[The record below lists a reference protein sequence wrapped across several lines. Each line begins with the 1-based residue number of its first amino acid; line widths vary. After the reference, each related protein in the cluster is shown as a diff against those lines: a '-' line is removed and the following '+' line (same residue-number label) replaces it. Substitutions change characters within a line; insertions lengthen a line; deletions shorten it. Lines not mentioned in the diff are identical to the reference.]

1 MENKKVLIL
10 MSRIPK
16 KSKKR
21 LDKRAWEKVDK
32 NIYRI
37 SDCSFQVKMEVAS
50 MKISK
55 VLDSLSEAQTFRDS
69 HKVSAAL
76 DVHESAVFESRI
88 KKRESKNYLVRNAIE
103 DYRKDYSEKKK
114 GSEVEGNRLNL
125 LLRLPIA
132 LKPLYMVGK
141 ADVIALLN
149 DIRSGKYQ
157 KIKGVPPRQCSDA
170 TAKRYWNLVRHIF
183 EVCRT
188 DYKKIDR
195 TPFDDF
201 GKSEIPKDG
210 QHRDRRLRGDEY
222 DRMLEELNGEART
235 IFILAVE
242 TAMRRQELLGIE
254 WQDIDFDNRI
264 LNIQK
269 SKTGARDVPLSTRA
283 IATIKAIALRGI
295 KGKVFF
301 ITPMAL
307 RYQWRKACKAI
318 GATDLRLHDLR
329 HESVSRAFESGK
341 GLNVGEIKV
350 LSGHKSLVSL
360 ERYSNLDVK
369 KVAKKLG

>member
-1 MENKKVLIL
+1 MEDKRWLIF

-16 KSKKR
+16 KSKNR

-37 SDCSFQVKMEVAS
+37 SDCSFQVKMEVAG

-55 VLDSLSEAQTFRDS
+55 VLDSLSEAQTFRDG
-69 HKVSAAL
+69 HKVSASL
-76 DVHESAVFESRI
+76 DVHESALFESRI
-88 KKRESKNYLVRNAIE
+88 KKREAKNFLVKHAIE

-114 GSEVEGNRLNL
+114 GSEVEANRLDL

-132 LKPLYMVGK
+132 SKPLYMVGK
-141 ADVIALLN
+141 SDILTMLN

-157 KIKGVPPRQCSDA
+157 KIKGVSTRPCSDA

-183 EVCRT
+183 EICRT

-195 TPFDDF
+195 TPFNDF
-201 GKSEIPKDG
+201 GKSEIPRDG
-210 QHRDRRLRGDEY
+210 QHRDRRLVDDEY

-235 IFILAVE
+235 IFILAIE

-254 WQDIDFDNRI
+254 WQDIDFGNRI
-264 LNIQK
+264 LKIQK
-269 SKTGARDVPLSTRA
+269 GKTGARDVPLSTRA
-283 IATIKAIALRGI
+283 VATIKAIAPRGI
-295 KGKVFF
+295 KGKVFS
-301 ITPMAL
+301 ITPMGL

-318 GATDLRLHDLR
+318 GASGLRLHDLR

-350 LSGHKSLVSL
+350 LSGHKSLASL
-360 ERYSNLDVK
+360 DIYSNLDVK